1 MHLRR
6 FKMQF
11 RIKCINDMTTQD
23 VSIPVEN
30 SNDIIQNLQAQ
41 LAEKMIDLFDLVVS
55 DRRSY
60 FAENPDKIPD
70 EESIDSIINSYSATN
85 GSVSGAMGLVP
96 GPWGMVAVI
105 PELLTV
111 IRNQLAMIYD
121 IGMAHGKSKV
131 LTKELLA
138 GIFITAMGASAGS
151 LLVLHGNKVLVSRV
165 TLRVF
170 QKTVSLLAGRVTQQA
185 LKSAI
190 SKWLP
195 IVGAAAMATWSIW
208 MTQQT
213 GKKAKEVFSKD
224 IEVSENPVEEGTKPI
239 DVTATTIPTSTFAQ
253 ADVIVNSGVDIAKI
267 QTLINLMRVDGT
279 VKPEEREYIK
289 TILCNA
295 NLTSNEIAEM
305 RQTLSV
311 DKKFSVDYTAMKA
324 SPDDA
329 IGLLVDLITLA
340 KRDGTFHIT
349 EKMYIKQ
356 VGRLLGFSDSDI
368 EETIVAIA

>member
-1 MHLRR
+1 
-6 FKMQF
+6 
-11 RIKCINDMTTQD
+11 MTTQD

-70 EESIDSIINSYSATN
+70 EESSGSIINSYSAIN

-105 PELLTV
+105 PELLIV

-170 QKTVSLLAGRVTQQA
+170 QKTVYLLAGRVTQQA